1 MTISPADLVRDL
13 ENRGVRFAL
22 ADGRLRVLAPKNVL
36 TEDLQQQ
43 LRGCREE
50 IVELLGDRRADQET
64 GEAPPVRRVGRD
76 RGLPLSFARQR
87 LWFLDQLDPGSN
99 EYYLPSLIRL
109 GGDVDGAAL
118 GAALAGVVARHEV
131 LRTRLVAGADGVAHQ
146 VIDPPSPVP
155 LPVADVSGEADS
167 ARALGRL
174 VGQDSAVPFDLAGG
188 PLIRALL
195 VRLGAAG
202 HVLVLSMHH
211 VVFDEWSGRILRREL
226 SALYAAFQAG
236 EPDPLPPLL
245 VQYADFAVWQR
256 EHLTGEILD
265 RQLEYWRDQLA
276 AVPALELPADRPR
289 PPVRSAEGAALQFS
303 VPAEVSKR
311 LRVLSR
317 ERGVTMFMTLL
328 AAFAVVLGRYCGVD
342 DVVVGAPVANRNR
355 AETEDRIGFFIN
367 TLVMRTDLSGDPSFA
382 ELLVRV
388 REMALAAYAHQD
400 LPFEQLVDAL
410 VSERDRSRTP
420 LFQVQFNYTPHG
432 LGDGGSGIDA
442 PRTVSLRELP
452 VKFDLSMA
460 LSDAA
465 GGGLAGSIQ
474 YGTVLFDETT
484 VERMTGHLVTVLQAV
499 AADAGQPVSRLPV
512 VTEAERHELVAV
524 WNDTEAPVL
533 AAGGVHE
540 LIADRAAANPDA
552 IAVLCDES
560 SLSYEALVARARQLA
575 GCLHD
580 MGVTAESVVGLCL
593 PRGVDVVI
601 AMLAVWL
608 AGGAYLPL
616 DLEHP
621 RERLEFMLADSNV
634 RVLVSRRDV
643 GVAGELT
650 TDNVVYLDDAIT
662 PGAPPVRTAT
672 DPEQL
677 AYVIYTSGST
687 GTPKGVQVPHRG
699 LLNYVAWPPEAARR
713 CTLHWPST

>member
-76 RGLPLSFARQR
+76 RVLPLSFAQQR

-355 AETEDRIGFFIN
+355 AETEDLIGFFIN

-382 ELLVRV
+382 ELLGRV
-388 REMALAAYAHQD
+388 RDTALAAYAHQD

-410 VSERDRSRTP
+410 VTERDRSRTL
-420 LFQVQFNYTPHG
+420 LFQVLFNYDTLDVPEQAG
-432 LGDGGSGIDA
+432 DLGWSRSDPEIAPDG
-442 PRTVSLRELP
+442 SLQ
-452 VKFDLSMA
+452 VKFDLAMR
-460 LSDAA
+460 LGEA
-465 GGGLAGSIQ
+465 GDGLAGEIKYS
-474 YGTVLFDETT
+474 TALFDAVT
-484 VERMTGHLVTVLQAV
+484 VERMVGHLVTVLGAV
-499 AADAGQPVSRLPV
+499 AADAGMRVSSVPVF
-512 VTEAERHELVAV
+512 TEPERHRLVGV
-524 WNDTEAPVL
+524 CNDTATPVP
-533 AAGGVHE
+533 AVGGVHE
-540 LIADRAAANPDA
+540 LIAARAAASPDA
-552 IAVLCDES
+552 VAVVS
-560 SLSYEALVARARQLA
+560 GGR
-575 GCLHD
+575 
-580 MGVTAESVVGLCL
+580 
-593 PRGVDVVI
+593 
-601 AMLAVWL
+601 WL
-608 AGGAYLPL
+608 TYGG
-616 DLEHP
+616 
-621 RERLEFMLADSNV
+621 
-634 RVLVSRRDV
+634 
-643 GVAGELT
+643 
-650 TDNVVYLDDAIT
+650 
-662 PGAPPVRTAT
+662 
-672 DPEQL
+672 
-677 AYVIYTSGST
+677 
-687 GTPKGVQVPHRG
+687 
-699 LLNYVAWPPEAARR
+699 
-713 CTLHWPST
+713 